1 MSHFYR
7 ITFFFSGFG
16 NQGEVNVV
24 VVVVVSLCH
33 INCQY
38 MHHIY
43 TKDHVILLIKLQNDT
58 FSVYRIKLPKISVV
72 FVLLETFLLRYFW

>member
-1 MSHFYR
+1 MTYESFYR
-7 ITFFFSGFG
+7 ITFFLGFG
-16 NQGEVNVV
+16 NQGEVN

-58 FSVYRIKLPKISVV
+58 FSANRIDLPKISIPLCL
-72 FVLLETFLLRYFW
+72 FGLKPFY